1 MSVWSN
7 LVQEVNACIGDVY
20 DVEGVAEELYDAGYN
35 SIDEVSR
42 EDWELVLA
50 RHVIMG

>member
-20 DVEGVAEELYDAGYN
+20 DVEGVAEELYQGVGGIGGNGTNWALGRGGAQDQP
-35 SIDEVSR
+35 S
-42 EDWELVLA
+42 
-50 RHVIMG
+50 